1 MAFTSTVSDMK
12 TTFTFLLTLASL
24 FFSGGVLALNCGDPQ
39 TQTDMNICAGK
50 DLDRETKKI
59 NQTYNAVRAKLDAK
73 QQQDLKQVQLAWIA
87 FKDLDCKFQASGVEG
102 GSIYSLIVAGCL
114 KDKTIQRNKEL
125 DSLLHCQE
133 GDMSCPVPQ

>member
-1 MAFTSTVSDMK
+1 MK
-12 TTFTFLLTLASL
+12 TTFTFLLAMASL
-24 FFSGGVLALNCGDPQ
+24 FFSGGVLALNCADPQ

-102 GSIYSLIVAGCL
+102 GSIQPLIVSGCL
-114 KDKTIQRNKEL
+114 KEKTMQRNKEL

-133 GDMSCPVPQ
+133 GNMSCPVPQ

>member
-1 MAFTSTVSDMK
+1 MR
-12 TTFTFLLTLASL
+12 TFFLFLLTMAAL
-24 FFSGGVLALNCGDPQ
+24 FFSGSLLALDCGNPQ
-39 TQTDMNICAGK
+39 TQADMNICAAN

-59 NQTYNAVRAKLDAK
+59 SKTYNAVRAKLDSK

-87 FKDLDCKFQASGVEG
+87 FKDLACKFEASGVEG
-102 GSIYSLIVAGCL
+102 GSIHPVIVSSCL

-133 GDMSCPVPQ
+133 GDLSCPVQ